1 MDLKEKYDDYFK
13 KNKDIIAIY
22 KTRLDELNNLRNEMF
37 KKGMTYDSEE
47 IQKSLI
53 ETRQIYMKQE
63 KMFYD
68 LLQDVTNYIN
78 SENNEKNEKLQEFKF
93 LKNEIQFNYC
103 QCFAERTKIENQT
116 NFHNTGKIDKAIKTQ
131 YSKLENLIEEQKEH
145 DKKILE
151 IMGIFLSIFSIIG
164 VNLSFFSKFESL
176 HWTHWIIL
184 ILVINITL
192 VQTIKVIFNL
202 IYQKNN
208 TQEDIIFLINKKL
221 CDKFSSWTNKKENET
236 KIKKENTK
244 NINQNTS
251 QNTNIDAE

>member
-68 LLQDVTNYIN
+68 LLQDVTNYLN

-103 QCFAERTKIENQT
+103 QCFAERAKIENQA

-151 IMGIFLSIFSIIG
+151 IMGIFLSIFSLIG
-164 VNLSFFSKFESL
+164 VNLSFFSNVKDISI
-176 HWTHWIIL
+176 WNIL
-184 ILVINITL
+184 LLVIVINL
-192 VQTIKVIFNL
+192 SLSDAIKVIFS
-202 IYQKNN
+202 
-208 TQEDIIFLINKKL
+208 IIR
-221 CDKFSSWTNKKENET
+221 KEKAET
-236 KIKKENTK
+236 IAEKIFKTIVNCIKEKTK
-244 NINQNTS
+244 
-251 QNTNIDAE
+251 